1 MRILISTLVLFLVG
15 CQTAPIKTEDRIV
28 KVIVKE
34 KCAPKKIDE
43 PDFPASRL
51 KKEDSLDVKTAI
63 ALADIERRKAY
74 EKELVAA
81 AKECE

>member
-1 MRILISTLVLFLVG
+1 MKLPLLVVLLFLAG

-28 KVIVKE
+28 KTVVKE
-34 KCAPKKIDE
+34 KCSPKKIDK

-51 KKEDSLDVKTAI
+51 KKEDTIDVKTASI
-63 ALADIERRKAY
+63 LADIERRKAY